1 MPKQAPLYSA
11 KDEQDLMAFLWAP
24 EVADSPLNFVLTA
37 YPWGKPGT
45 PLAHLSGPRK
55 WQREILEEMGDY
67 LRDAKLQHSI
77 NGVWPDM
84 FRDAV
89 ASGRGIGKSALFSW
103 IAHWHASCI
112 IGSSTW
118 VTANGEPQL
127 RTKTFAE
134 LSKWFAMG
142 INAHWFERDA
152 MKIYPAEWL
161 SHVVEKDLKIDST
174 YWYCSGQLWSAEN
187 PDAFAGAHN
196 VNGEMYLFDEAS
208 GIPSNIWTVA
218 QGVFTEPTP
227 HRYWLAFSNP
237 RRNSGAFYECFH
249 KSRHLWRNKKIDARS
264 VEGIPP
270 STYQAII
277 DSHGA
282 DSDEARIEVYGE
294 FPSAGARQFIS
305 STTVLDAQARDVAP
319 DQGAPLI
326 LGVDVARYGEDSS
339 VIAFRQGRDAKSIP
353 WQKFRG
359 LSTTQLASRVAEAI
373 DKYKPDAVF
382 IDGNGVGGGVVDQLL
397 AAGYRVSEVQ
407 FGGSAD
413 DSGAFHRKRDEI
425 WHRMREWLAIGTIP
439 GTSEL
444 FDDLIGPEYE
454 YGMTDNKLKI
464 EAKDKMKARG
474 VASPDAAEALAMTF
488 AKSVARKHGKL
499 SSSRNRGIAKGVD
512 YGILG

>member
-1 MPKQAPLYSA
+1 MAKPSPTYSA
-11 KDEQDLMAFLWAP
+11 ADEQSLMSFLWSP
-24 EVADSPLNFVLTA
+24 EVADSPLNFVLA
-37 YPWGKPGT
+37 VYPWGVPGS
-45 PLAHLSGPRK
+45 PLAGVKGPRK
-55 WQREILEEMGDY
+55 WQIEVLKEIEEY
-67 LRDAKLQHSI
+67 LRDAKLHNQMH
-77 NGVWPDM
+77 NVWPDM
-84 FRDAV
+84 FRMAI
-89 ASGRGIGKSALFSW
+89 ASGRGIGKSALLSW
-103 IAHWHASCI
+103 IAHWHLTCV

-118 VTANGEPQL
+118 CMANGEPQL
-127 RTKTFAE
+127 KTKTFPE
-134 LSKWFAMG
+134 ISKWVSMG
-142 INAHWFERDA
+142 IHSHWFIRDA
-152 MKIYPAEWL
+152 TRIYPADWL
-161 SHVVEKDLKIDST
+161 SEVVERDLKIDAA
-174 YWYCSGQLWSAEN
+174 YWYIAAQLWSEEN
-187 PDAFAGAHN
+187 PDAAAGAHN
-196 VNGEMYLFDEAS
+196 VYGELAIMDEAS
-208 GIPSNIWTVA
+208 GIAANIWTVWA
-218 QGVFTEPTP
+218 GVFTEPTP
-227 HRYWLAFSNP
+227 HRYWIAFSNP
-237 RRNSGAFYECFH
+237 RRNSGAFYEAFH
-249 KSRHLWRNKKIDARS
+249 KSRNLWRGRKIDARS

-270 STYQAII
+270 STYQVII
-277 DSHGA
+277 DTHGI
-282 DSDEARIEVYGE
+282 DSDEVRIEVLGE

-397 AAGYRVSEVQ
+397 SAGYRVSEVQ

-499 SSSRNRGIAKGVD
+499 SASRNRGIAKGVD